1 MTDTMSPRAATEGT
15 WALPLLA
22 LAPLALVRLLTE
34 PSTPWLAAS
43 WGLLALSAVLM
54 AVGWS
59 AVLRHGTRTGGAWAT
74 CLLVHGAF
82 VWNVIVLVCQ

>member
-22 LAPLALVRLLTE
+22 LAPVALVRLFTE
-34 PSTPWLAAS
+34 SSTPWLAAS
-43 WGLLALSAVLM
+43 WVLLALSAVLM

-59 AVLRHGTRTGGAWAT
+59 TVLRHGTRTGGTWAT
-74 CLLVHGAF
+74 CLLAHGAF
-82 VWNVIVLVCQ
+82 VWNAIALVRQ